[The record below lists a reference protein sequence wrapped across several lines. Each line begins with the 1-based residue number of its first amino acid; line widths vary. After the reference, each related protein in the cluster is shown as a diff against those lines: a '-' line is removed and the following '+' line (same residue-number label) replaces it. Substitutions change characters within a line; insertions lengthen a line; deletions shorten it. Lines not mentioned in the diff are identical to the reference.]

1 MLVLKI
7 YWVFWWKLRLAFEI
21 KTAKI
26 GQSAPLV
33 HVSNNTTCKVDNY
46 S

>member
-26 GQSAPLV
+26 GQSAPQLLY
-33 HVSNNTTCKVDNY
+33 NTTCKVDNY
-46 S
+46 